1 MTRWRACLYVII
13 GAVCYGALST
23 LVKIV
28 LQQGFSIQ
36 DISSGSI
43 VLGCL
48 MIWMITLPVVKEI
61 KKYAWKTIL
70 IVVVVGSV
78 WGLTEIFYMLTLDNL
93 PASLAVVLL
102 FQFAWMTQII
112 DMIQSKKWLSK
123 ERWIALTMILIG
135 TYFAS
140 GTDLNH
146 LLQANIV
153 GVIFGLL
160 SALSYAASVY
170 ISESVG
176 AHMNQ
181 LLRSSLML
189 TGQMVFVLLVFSPTF
204 SFVHALAEGL
214 WPWALFLGFVGFVIT
229 TYTYNKA
236 IPHIG
241 TSLAGVLGTIEL
253 PTVILFST
261 LLLKETVTLWQ
272 WVGIILIL
280 LGIIVSEYSGFPL
293 AGKFKTTRK

>member
-1 MTRWRACLYVII
+1 
-13 GAVCYGALST
+13 
-23 LVKIV
+23 
-28 LQQGFSIQ
+28 
-36 DISSGSI
+36 
-43 VLGCL
+43 
-48 MIWMITLPVVKEI
+48 
-61 KKYAWKTIL
+61 
-70 IVVVVGSV
+70 
-78 WGLTEIFYMLTLDNL
+78 
-93 PASLAVVLL
+93 
-102 FQFAWMTQII
+102 
-112 DMIQSKKWLSK
+112 
-123 ERWIALTMILIG
+123 
-135 TYFAS
+135 
-140 GTDLNH
+140 
-146 LLQANIV
+146 
-153 GVIFGLL
+153 IFGLL

-280 LGIIVSEYSGFPL
+280 LGIIVS
-293 AGKFKTTRK
+293 